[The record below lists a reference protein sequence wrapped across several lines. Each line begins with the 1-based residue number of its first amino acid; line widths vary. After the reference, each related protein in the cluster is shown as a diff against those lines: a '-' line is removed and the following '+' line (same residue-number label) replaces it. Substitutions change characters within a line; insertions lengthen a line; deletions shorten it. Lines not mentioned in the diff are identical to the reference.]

1 MEGDDNP
8 VLGSPGR
15 NALTSKLPPFLK
27 LPQPAGEASQGD
39 DTAVVGSPGPTALA
53 SKVPRFLELPPPPAG
68 EAAPTT
74 Q

>member
-1 MEGDDNP
+1 M
-8 VLGSPGR
+8 
-15 NALTSKLPPFLK
+15 SKLPPFLE

-39 DTAVVGSPGPTALA
+39 DTAVVGSAGRTALA
-53 SKVPRFLELPPPPAG
+53 SKVPRFLELSPPPAG